1 ELGGGVFERE
11 AMLVQLRRQPLERHG
26 LLAGVNRELSG
37 ATGGPPIGTPGALN
51 RVEEKDQADTS
62 ASDADTWEGYSS
74 ASSAPPT
81 PAIVATVSPS
91 SRRMMIT
98 PWVCLPATRMF
109 SIGVRI
115 TWPPSEMTISCS
127 PSGLTTTRIPTN
139 GPVRSVMAMVKTP
152 WPPREC
158 AGYSASGVSLP

>member
-1 ELGGGVFERE
+1 MIVKLLRKTLESQYIHTGEQRE
-11 AMLVQLRRQPLERHG
+11 IPRPP
-26 LLAGVNRELSG
+26 AGYS
-37 ATGGPPIGTPGALN
+37 IGTPGALD
-51 RVEEKDQADTS
+51 RVDQEHQADTG
-62 ASDADTWEGYSS
+62 AGDADDGKGYSS

-91 SRRMMIT
+91 SSRMMIT
-98 PWVCLPATRMF
+98 PWVCRPATRMF

-115 TWPPSEMTISCS
+115 TWPPSEMTINCS
-127 PSGLTTTRIPTN
+127 SSGLTTTRIPTS
-139 GPVRSVMAMVKTP
+139 GPVRSVTAIVKTP